1 MKLPVTRAIALVPG
15 FHGFDGLDWD
25 VEGNDDVASPR
36 NAFAPRCLRWMGRFS
51 QRAKQA
57 GYVVA
62 MAPAG
67 TTAPHPISFCCTDPL
82 TTFVAALADHAVLLS
97 LPRLSLSLAVLARTH
112 GAESYL
118 DPTTALFDL
127 SLTHAY
133 PEWSHP
139 SLQPNFRYCLLP
151 APRADLPTPLPYSP
165 PPPPP
170 PLHAATTATTPT
182 PSCSRSTARRRH
194 SHPTGRARGPQT
206 QTRTTTRRGAC
217 TSLYPQERSSRR
229 ARPGRQAERWG
240 WCPRLTS

>member
-1 MKLPVTRAIALVPG
+1 VPG

-36 NAFAPRCLRWMGRFS
+36 NTFAPRCLRWMGRFS

-97 LPRLSLSLAVLARTH
+97 LPRLSLCLALLAHTP

-139 SLQPNFRYCLLP
+139 SLQPNFWYSTVSSLLLARTYPHRHCYLTPRP
-151 APRADLPTPLPYSP
+151 APPRPAP
-165 PPPPP
+165 PRPPVP
-170 PLHAATTATTPT
+170 
-182 PSCSRSTARRRH
+182 
-194 SHPTGRARGPQT
+194 
-206 QTRTTTRRGAC
+206 
-217 TSLYPQERSSRR
+217 
-229 ARPGRQAERWG
+229 
-240 WCPRLTS
+240 